1 MSRVLL
7 LTTLFIA
14 AAPTMAL
21 AQQSRGTPEQQR
33 ACRGDATKFCRG
45 LKEDA
50 EIYQCLKQNAAQ
62 LTKACRNVIGAG
74 TSR

>member
-7 LTTLFIA
+7 LSALFIVA
-14 AAPTMAL
+14 VPVMAS

-50 EIYQCLKQNAAQ
+50 EIYQCLKQHAAQ
-62 LTKACRNVIGAG
+62 LTKACRTVIGA
-74 TSR
+74 R